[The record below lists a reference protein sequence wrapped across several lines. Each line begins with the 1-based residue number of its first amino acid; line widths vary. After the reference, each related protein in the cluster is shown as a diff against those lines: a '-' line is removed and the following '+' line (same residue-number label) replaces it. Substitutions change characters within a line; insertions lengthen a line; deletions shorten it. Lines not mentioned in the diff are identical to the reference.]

1 MEELAT
7 IWSDIDRL
15 TKKPN
20 VKKVLINNNNL
31 NLCKECNNI
40 KVFNREGLPTCSVCG
55 LIDDT
60 FIDESPEWTS
70 GISEDGKVSDPSR
83 CGNPNS
89 NPELFSDSWGKGTII
104 TSNRNSSYQNKRI
117 AKINFHQSMNHRD
130 RSLYHA
136 YKFIE
141 EACHTLP
148 DCVLKDAKIMYRK
161 FNTEK
166 LTRGAV
172 RSGIKA
178 NCVLYACRMSKIPR
192 TTKEIADMFSI
203 KSRDL
208 SRTTEMFKSVM
219 LGSNNAG
226 NKLNVTKPFN
236 VMNRLLNSFEI
247 TKDERFSC
255 LKMCSDLEKCPN
267 LMSKTPTSV
276 ASVVIYMVMCSKISK
291 SVICKKCNVSV
302 PTVNKIEQIIK
313 EYLEDRM

>member
-1 MEELAT
+1 MEELAA

-20 VKKVLINNNNL
+20 VKKVLINNTNL

-55 LIDDT
+55 LIDNT

-219 LGSNNAG
+219 LGGNNMG
-226 NKLNVTKPFN
+226 NKLNVTKPYN

-255 LKMCSDLEKCPN
+255 LKMCSDLENCPN

-276 ASVVIYMVMCSKISK
+276 ASVVIYMVMSSKVSK

>member
-20 VKKVLINNNNL
+20 VKKVLINKNNL

-40 KVFNREGLPTCSVCG
+40 KVFNGEGLPTCSVCG
-55 LIDDT
+55 LIDNT

-219 LGSNNAG
+219 LGSNNVG

-313 EYLEDRM
+313 EYLEDRI

>member
-55 LIDDT
+55 LIDNT

-148 DCVLKDAKIMYRK
+148 DCVIKDAKIMYRK

>member
-20 VKKVLINNNNL
+20 VKKVLINKNNL

-40 KVFNREGLPTCSVCG
+40 KVFNGEGLPTCSVCG
-55 LIDDT
+55 LIDNT

-219 LGSNNAG
+219 LGSNNVG

-255 LKMCSDLEKCPN
+255 LKMCSDLEIV
-267 LMSKTPTSV
+267 L
-276 ASVVIYMVMCSKISK
+276 I
-291 SVICKKCNVSV
+291 
-302 PTVNKIEQIIK
+302 
-313 EYLEDRM
+313 